1 MNKFSHTFLVPKS
14 DIDEHNHVNNVAYL
28 RWVQEVALAHWQAEV
43 TIETQKKYA
52 WFVLRHEIDYKKP
65 AFENE
70 EITATTWVGEAT
82 KVKCDRFTEIKRSN
96 EILVQ
101 AKSVWLLLSAKTK
114 KPTRITEELSKLFK
128 ME

>member
-1 MNKFSHTFLVPKS
+1 MNKFSHTFLVQKS

-43 TIETQKKYA
+43 TIETQEKYA

-70 EITATTWVGEAT
+70 DITATTWVGKAT
-82 KVKCDRFTEIKRSN
+82 KVKCDRFTEIKRGD

-101 AKSVWLLLSAKTK
+101 AKSQWLLLNAKTK
-114 KPTRITEELSKLFK
+114 KPTRITEELIKLFQ
-128 ME
+128 MQ